1 MSETIVKDGIHAM
14 IDREDM
20 DRFAIK
26 WRDAYAMVPDAPLVQ
41 KTFGL
46 WMCIDKWYTDGLP
59 EDSDLNQLFMLEPSG
74 QHLLKEIGW
83 CEAAFQPQ
91 FESVII
97 EDRGDTEVV
106 QDFAGRHVLYFK
118 NRRNGFMPEYIDHP
132 VKDWQT
138 WEDNVKW
145 RLMANTP
152 GRFDYLTE
160 AMPAAIADAKR
171 GLMMTQRLIG
181 GYMYL
186 RSLFGPE
193 DIMYKVFDEPELIHD
208 CMKAWLELT
217 DRSIAEHQKYVTLD
231 ELFMAEDICYNNGPL
246 ISPDMIGEFLMPYY
260 QQLVANVK
268 SRQIDKQR
276 KLYIQIDTDGKCMPV
291 IDVYLEGIGMD
302 MMSPFEVASGCD
314 VVAVAQAYPNL
325 VMSGG
330 FDKRIMAQGKAAID
344 REVERIFPVMRDRG
358 GYIPTCDHGVPEE
371 VSVENYLHYRK
382 RCIEYG
388 N

>member
-1 MSETIVKDGIHAM
+1 MSEAMVKDGVHAM
-14 IDREDM
+14 VEREVM
-20 DRFAIK
+20 DKFAIK
-26 WRDAYAMVPDAPLVQ
+26 WRDAYAVVPGAPLVQ

-46 WMCIDKWYTDGLP
+46 WMCIDKWHADGLS
-59 EDSDLNQLFMLEPSG
+59 ESTDLDQLFMFEPSG

-83 CEAAFQPQ
+83 CEAAFHPQ

-118 NRRNGFMPEYIDHP
+118 SRRSGFMPEYIDHP
-132 VKDWQT
+132 VKDWKT

-145 RLMANTP
+145 RLLPDNP
-152 GRFDYLTE
+152 GRFDYLNE
-160 AMPAAIADAKR
+160 AMPLAIADAKR
-171 GLMMTQRLIG
+171 GLMVSQRLIG

-208 CMKAWLELT
+208 CMKVWLELA
-217 DRSIAEHQKYVTLD
+217 DKSIAEHQKQVTLD

-246 ISPDMIGEFLMPYY
+246 ISPDMIREFLMPYY
-260 QQLVANVK
+260 QQLIANVK
-268 SRQIDKQR
+268 SRQIDQQR
-276 KLYIQIDTDGKCMPV
+276 KLYIQIDTDGRCMPV
-291 IDVYLEGIGMD
+291 IDVYREGIGMD

-314 VVAVAQAYPNL
+314 VVATAQDYPDL

-330 FDKRIMAQGKAAID
+330 FDKRILAQGKDAID
-344 REVERIFPVMRDRG
+344 REIERIFPVMRARG

>member
-1 MSETIVKDGIHAM
+1 
-14 IDREDM
+14 
-20 DRFAIK
+20 
-26 WRDAYAMVPDAPLVQ
+26 
-41 KTFGL
+41 
-46 WMCIDKWYTDGLP
+46 
-59 EDSDLNQLFMLEPSG
+59 
-74 QHLLKEIGW
+74 
-83 CEAAFQPQ
+83 
-91 FESVII
+91 
-97 EDRGDTEVV
+97 
-106 QDFAGRHVLYFK
+106 
-118 NRRNGFMPEYIDHP
+118 
-132 VKDWQT
+132 
-138 WEDNVKW
+138 
-145 RLMANTP
+145 MANTP